1 VQSFWLYIRPVFLY
15 YLIIDMTAMRP
26 VLNMHNHVKPI
37 EGYTC
42 IPTNKYMWTWMTI
55 VSFVF
60 QSGQVSEGRAISVL
74 HHVN

>member
-1 VQSFWLYIRPVFLY
+1 
-15 YLIIDMTAMRP
+15 MRP
-26 VLNMHNHVKPI
+26 VLDMHNHVKPI